1 MTSMLKM
8 PSSSSGSEQPV
19 STILRATSPT
29 MSAISRELMI
39 ALNTTLALVD
49 LVSSEFMVNNIT
61 TSFVHCQI
69 FFSLFAGTALNEI
82 KTSPNKL
89 NNYTTPFDGRE
100 RCRWFNSQIL
110 LLYHFR
116 SGQFSQNS
124 LDLLRKSSQA
134 RSHIGNK
141 LLAPLIMRVYITN
154 YTSTNSTTRVYC
166 ITLPLFNSTLGF
178 FQCGF
183 FRRPLHFKTFS
194 QSSHALAGKTFHSK
208 CDF

>member
-69 FFSLFAGTALNEI
+69 FFSLF
-82 KTSPNKL
+82 
-89 NNYTTPFDGRE
+89 
-100 RCRWFNSQIL
+100 CR
-110 LLYHFR
+110 
-116 SGQFSQNS
+116 
-124 LDLLRKSSQA
+124 
-134 RSHIGNK
+134 
-141 LLAPLIMRVYITN
+141 
-154 YTSTNSTTRVYC
+154 NSTKR
-166 ITLPLFNSTLGF
+166 G
-178 FQCGF
+178 
-183 FRRPLHFKTFS
+183 
-194 QSSHALAGKTFHSK
+194 
-208 CDF
+208 

>member
-49 LVSSEFMVNNIT
+49 LVSSEFIIILPHLSCIVKY
-61 TSFVHCQI
+61 
-69 FFSLFAGTALNEI
+69 FFHFFAGTALNEV
-82 KTSPNKL
+82 KTSPK
-89 NNYTTPFDGRE
+89 

-178 FQCGF
+178 FQGGF